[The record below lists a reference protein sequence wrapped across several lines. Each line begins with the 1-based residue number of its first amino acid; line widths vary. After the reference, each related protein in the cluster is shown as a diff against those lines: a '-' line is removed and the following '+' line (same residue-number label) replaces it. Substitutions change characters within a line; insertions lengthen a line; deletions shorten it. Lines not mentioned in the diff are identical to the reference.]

1 MNKIDWDII
10 NLEKIFGIVWGVDD
24 LKRNQTLFIRTEIVE
39 KAIDVW
45 SSGQLKY
52 VGDTKN
58 GMDFEGC
65 DGLRYECKMTDD
77 LFLKKKDLTKKIIAK
92 NHRSKKKEI
101 EHSQP
106 TWDKMILIC
115 ATTNTI
121 ALADYGDAEWKNNDG
136 DSELRFKKS
145 DCKILAENV
154 TADPIKA
161 AMNIGEKINKL
172 IDDCIR

>member
-58 GMDFEGC
+58 GQ
-65 DGLRYECKMTDD
+65 R
-77 LFLKKKDLTKKIIAK
+77 
-92 NHRSKKKEI
+92 
-101 EHSQP
+101 
-106 TWDKMILIC
+106 
-115 ATTNTI
+115 
-121 ALADYGDAEWKNNDG
+121 
-136 DSELRFKKS
+136 
-145 DCKILAENV
+145 
-154 TADPIKA
+154 
-161 AMNIGEKINKL
+161 
-172 IDDCIR
+172 